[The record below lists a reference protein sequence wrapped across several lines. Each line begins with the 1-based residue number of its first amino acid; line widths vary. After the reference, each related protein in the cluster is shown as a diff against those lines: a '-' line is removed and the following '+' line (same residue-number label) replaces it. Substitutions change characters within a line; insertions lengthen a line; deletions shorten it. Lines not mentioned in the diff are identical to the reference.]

1 METDYLKLAAEN
13 QKRAREV
20 IAESQIEQIWQRHG
34 ATVNLVGS
42 LATGLLMKHRDIDFH
57 VYTAAVPEVTVSFAA
72 MAELA
77 KNPRIKRVEFANL
90 LDEEDACL
98 EWHAFY
104 EDRRGELWQLDLMH
118 IRHGSKYDGYFEK
131 VAAQIAG
138 MLTDERRQ
146 AILRL
151 KFATPD
157 DVKIAG
163 VEYYKAV
170 IRDGIRNYA
179 DFEKW
184 RAKKWDARQTI
195 RSLTASMYDWIK
207 KAKRYW
213 MRMSHKKKSMR
224 WRRYAGLFGNCGTT

>member
-90 LDEEDACL
+90 LDEEDACM

-104 EDRRGELWQLDLMH
+104 EDRCG
-118 IRHGSKYDGYFEK
+118 
-131 VAAQIAG
+131 
-138 MLTDERRQ
+138 
-146 AILRL
+146 
-151 KFATPD
+151 
-157 DVKIAG
+157 
-163 VEYYKAV
+163 
-170 IRDGIRNYA
+170 
-179 DFEKW
+179 
-184 RAKKWDARQTI
+184 
-195 RSLTASMYDWIK
+195 SLT
-207 KAKRYW
+207 
-213 MRMSHKKKSMR
+213 
-224 WRRYAGLFGNCGTT
+224 